1 MAERVLR
8 DARPQ
13 VGRPVRVGDLCI
25 HPRFF
30 MNSVATESFAEL
42 FEQSQT
48 NWAKIKPGAIVKGI
62 VVDVRNDVVVINAG
76 LKSEGIVPIEQF
88 RNDAGEIDV
97 GIGDEVKV
105 ALDSLENGF
114 GETVLSREKA
124 KRAMVW
130 DELEEA
136 LEANATIVGR
146 ISGKVK
152 GGFTVD
158 IKDVRA
164 FLPGSLVDVRPVRDP
179 VYLEGKELEFKLIKL
194 DRKRNNVVVSRRA
207 VVESEHSEEREQLLE
222 KLVEGAVLKGVVKN
236 LTDYGAFVDLGGI
249 DGLLHITDMAWK
261 RVRHPS
267 EVVNVGDELEVRVL
281 KFDRERNRVSL
292 GLKQL
297 GEDPW
302 DNIARRYPANSRV
315 FGKVSNVTDYG
326 AFVEIEPGVEGLVHV
341 SEMDWTNK
349 NVNPAKIVQV
359 GDELQVMVLD
369 VDEERRRISLGIKQV
384 TSNPWETFAAIHKKG
399 DKVSG
404 QIKSITDFG
413 IFIGLDGGIDGLIH
427 LSDISW
433 NSTGEDIARNYKKGD
448 TLEAVVLAVDPERER
463 ISLGVKQLEQD
474 PLGQF
479 MASHP
484 KGTKVAGTVKEVDAK
499 GATIDLGDG
508 VEGYVMARDISDDR
522 VDDAS
527 QVLKVGQEV
536 EAKFVGMDRKG
547 RSLQLSIKAKD
558 EAETAEAMAEYN
570 KVASDAASGTTKL
583 GALLREQLNKAD

>member
-1 MAERVLR
+1 
-8 DARPQ
+8 
-13 VGRPVRVGDLCI
+13 
-25 HPRFF
+25 

-42 FEQSQT
+42 FEASQA
-48 NWAKIKPGAIVKGI
+48 NLAKLKPGAIVKGI
-62 VVDVRNDVVVINAG
+62 VVAVTNDVVVINAG

-97 GIGDEVKV
+97 GVGDEVKV

-164 FLPGSLVDVRPVRDP
+164 FLPSSLVDVRPVPDP

-222 KLVEGAVLKGVVKN
+222 KLVEGAKLKGVVKN

-267 EVVNVGDELEVRVL
+267 EVVNVGDELDVRVL

-292 GLKQL
+292 GLKQM

-315 FGKVSNVTDYG
+315 YGKVSNVTDYG

-349 NVNPAKIVQV
+349 NVNPSKVVQV
-359 GDELQVMVLD
+359 GDWDKVMVLD
-369 VDEERRRISLGIKQV
+369 VDEERRRISLGMKQV
-384 TSNPWETFAAIHKKG
+384 AANPWETFAATHKKN

-433 NSTGEDIARNYKKGD
+433 NTTGEDIVRNFKKGD

-474 PLGQF
+474 PFGQY
-479 MASHP
+479 MAAHP
-484 KGTKVAGTVKEVDAK
+484 KGSKVEGTVKEVDAK
-499 GATIDLGDG
+499 GATVELADG
-508 VEGYVMARDISDDR
+508 IEGYVMARDISHDR

-527 QVLKVGQEV
+527 QHLKVGDKV
-536 EAKFVGMDRKG
+536 EAKFIGMDRKG
-547 RSLQLSIKAKD
+547 RTLQLSIKAKD
-558 EAETAEAMAEYN
+558 EAETAEALAEYN
-570 KVASDAASGTTKL
+570 KSAAEAAAGTTSL
-583 GALLREQLNKAD
+583 GALLRAQLHGGKSE

>member
-1 MAERVLR
+1 M
-8 DARPQ
+8 
-13 VGRPVRVGDLCI
+13 
-25 HPRFF
+25 
-30 MNSVATESFAEL
+30 TESFAEL
-42 FEQSQT
+42 FEESE
-48 NWAKIKPGAIVKGI
+48 KLSKLKPGAIVVGV

-88 RNDAGEIDV
+88 RNEAGEIDV

-136 LEANATIVGR
+136 MEAGEIITGR

-158 IKDVRA
+158 VKDVRA

-179 VYLEGKELEFKLIKL
+179 VYLEGKELEFKIIKL

-222 KLVEGAVLKGVVKN
+222 RLQEGAIVDGVVKN

-267 EVVNVGDELEVRVL
+267 EVVEVGQELKVRVL

-302 DNIARRYPANSRV
+302 DNIARRYPTGARL

-326 AFVEIEPGVEGLVHV
+326 CFVEIEPGVEGLVHV

-349 NVNPAKIVQV
+349 NVNPSKVVQV
-359 GDELQVMVLD
+359 GDETEVVVLD
-369 VDEERRRISLGIKQV
+369 VDEERRRISLGIKQ
-384 TSNPWETFAAIHKKG
+384 TRSNPWEAFAAIFKKG

-413 IFIGLDGGIDGLIH
+413 IFVGLDGGIDGLVH

-433 NSTGEDIARNYKKGD
+433 NATGEELVRQFKKGD
-448 TLEAVVLAVDPERER
+448 TVEAVVLAVDPERER

-474 PLGQF
+474 PFGQY
-479 MASHP
+479 MAAHP
-484 KGTKVAGTVKEVDAK
+484 KGSVVTGTVKEVDAR
-499 GATIDLGDG
+499 GATIELGEG
-508 VEGYVMARDISDDR
+508 IEGYVRANDIAKER
-522 VDDAS
+522 VEDAT
-527 QVLKVGQEV
+527 QHLKVGDSI
-536 EAKFVGMDRKG
+536 EAKYIGLDRKG
-547 RSLQLSIKAKD
+547 RTLQLSIRAKD
-558 EAETAEAMAEYN
+558 DAELAETLAEYQS
-570 KVASDAASGTTKL
+570 ASGGTTKL
-583 GALLREQLNKAD
+583 GALLREQLGGKSE

>member
-1 MAERVLR
+1 MSA
-8 DARPQ
+8 A
-13 VGRPVRVGDLCI
+13 
-25 HPRFF
+25 
-30 MNSVATESFAEL
+30 MTESFAEL
-42 FEQSQT
+42 FEQSQA
-48 NWAKIKPGAIVKGI
+48 NLAKLKPGAIVTG
-62 VVDVRNDVVVINAG
+62 VVVEVRSDVVVINAG

-97 GIGDEVKV
+97 GVGDEVKV

-130 DELEEA
+130 DELEQA
-136 LEANATIVGR
+136 LEKNETITGR

-267 EVVNVGDELEVRVL
+267 EVVEVGQELDVRVL
-281 KFDRERNRVSL
+281 KYDRERNRVSL

-302 DNIARRYPANSRV
+302 DNISRRYPANTRV

-349 NVNPAKIVQV
+349 NVNPSKVVQV
-359 GDELQVMVLD
+359 GDEVEVMVLD

-433 NSTGEDIARNYKKGD
+433 SSTGEDIARNYKKGD

-474 PLGQF
+474 PMGSYV
-479 MASHP
+479 ASNARGSIVRG
-484 KGTKVAGTVKEVDAK
+484 KVKEVDAK
-499 GATIDLGDG
+499 GATVELESG
-508 VEGYVMARDISDDR
+508 VEGYIAARDIANER
-522 VDDAS
+522 VEDAS
-527 QVLKVGQEV
+527 QRLKVGDEV
-536 EAKFVGMDRKG
+536 EAKIIGTDRKS
-547 RSLQLSIKAKD
+547 RLMQLSIKAKD
-558 EAETAEAMAEYN
+558 EAETQEALAEYN
-570 KVASDAASGTTKL
+570 KAASDASSGTTKL
-583 GALLREQLNKAD
+583 GALLREQLNSKSE

>member
-1 MAERVLR
+1 M
-8 DARPQ
+8 
-13 VGRPVRVGDLCI
+13 
-25 HPRFF
+25 
-30 MNSVATESFAEL
+30 TESFAEL

-48 NWAKIKPGAIVKGI
+48 QLAKLKPGAIVTG
-62 VVDVRNDVVVINAG
+62 VVVEVRNDVVVINAG

-97 GIGDEVKV
+97 GVGDEVKV
-105 ALDSLENGF
+105 ALDSIENGF

-130 DELEEA
+130 DELEQA
-136 LEANATIVGR
+136 LEKNETITGR

-179 VYLEGKELEFKLIKL
+179 GYLEGKELEFKLIKL

-207 VVESEHSEEREQLLE
+207 VVESEHSEEREQLMD
-222 KLVEGAVLKGVVKN
+222 KLQEGVVLKGVVKN

-267 EVVNVGDELEVRVL
+267 EVVEVGQELDVRVL
-281 KFDRERNRVSL
+281 KYDRERNRVSL

-349 NVNPAKIVQV
+349 NVNPSKVVQV
-359 GDELQVMVLD
+359 GDEVEVMVLD
-369 VDEERRRISLGIKQV
+369 VDEERRRISLGMKQV
-384 TSNPWETFAAIHKKG
+384 AANPWETFAATHKKN

-433 NSTGEDIARNYKKGD
+433 NTTGEDIVRNFKKGD

-474 PLGQF
+474 PFGQY
-479 MASHP
+479 MAAHP
-484 KGTKVAGTVKEVDAK
+484 KGSKVEGTVKEVDAK
-499 GATIDLGDG
+499 GATVELADG
-508 VEGYVMARDISDDR
+508 IEGYVMARDISYDR

-527 QVLKVGQEV
+527 QHLKVGDKV
-536 EAKFVGMDRKG
+536 EAKFIGMDRKG
-547 RSLQLSIKAKD
+547 RTLQLSIKAKD
-558 EAETAEAMAEYN
+558 EADTAEALAEYN
-570 KVASDAASGTTKL
+570 KSAAEASTGTTSL
-583 GALLREQLNKAD
+583 GALLRAQLDGGKSE